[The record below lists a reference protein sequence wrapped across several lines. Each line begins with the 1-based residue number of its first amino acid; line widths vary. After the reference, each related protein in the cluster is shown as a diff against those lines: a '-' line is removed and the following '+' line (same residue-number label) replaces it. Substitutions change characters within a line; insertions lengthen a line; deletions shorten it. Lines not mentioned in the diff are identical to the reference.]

1 MTAFE
6 NAYRIATGLMLNA
19 MANPTHAGFA
29 SAYQWAEAA
38 RLNAY
43 TTWVD
48 RGEPRAVDGDEW
60 DTADALMDAIH
71 AAARHQGY
79 EVRPSVLADNDNP
92 PF

>member
-19 MANPTHAGFA
+19 MANPTEAGFVN
-29 SAYQWAEAA
+29 AYRWAGTA

-43 TTWVD
+43 TTD
-48 RGEPRAVDGDEW
+48 GAVNDGDEW
-60 DTADALMDAIH
+60 DTADALMDAIR

-79 EVRPSVLADNDNP
+79 EVRPFVLADNDNP